1 MTVSV
6 TWTSSGLPIGDQ
18 ARLEQ
23 VQLAACQLLGD
34 KGALV
39 ARGGAANA

>member
-1 MTVSV
+1 MIVFV

-23 VQLAACQLLGD
+23 VQLAACQLLGH
-34 KGALV
+34 KRALV
-39 ARGGAANA
+39 ARGGASNA